1 MTRHD
6 FIRSRLLQAPTLAN
20 SLVVLS
26 LSVGIGTLL
35 RWLIGSAADLIPFIT
50 FYPVIVIC
58 TLLAGWRAGL
68 VSIFVSMAVV
78 NLFFMRPRISITT
91 DLQTVSMM
99 GLFVLSC
106 MMLVAIAQTLRA
118 TVAQLQDA
126 TDRAEYLNEELMHR
140 VRNTLTVVNSL
151 AALTF
156 KSDPANFMAGFA
168 KRMGALAGGL
178 DLLSRHGGKT
188 CDLRE
193 TVEAACQPFM
203 DKQRISFAGQSS
215 TLPGEL
221 CVPLILAVHE
231 LCTNSV
237 KYGAL
242 SVSDG
247 RVMVELSSDEASNE
261 AMLVWQEIDGPEVQ
275 PPTRQGLGSALLAH
289 PLLGPSKLSFDPQ
302 GLRCEMRLN
311 PER

>member
-1 MTRHD
+1 M
-6 FIRSRLLQAPTLAN
+6 RSRLRQAPKLTN
-20 SLVVLS
+20 SVLVVS
-26 LSVGIGTLL
+26 LSVGIGTLF
-35 RWLIGSAADLIPFIT
+35 RWMIGSAADLIPFIT

-78 NLFFMRPRISITT
+78 NLVFLRPQIGFTT
-91 DLQTVSMM
+91 DWQTVSMM

-106 MMLVAIAQTLRA
+106 VMLIAIAQTLRA

-126 TDRAEYLNEELMHR
+126 TDRAEYLNQELMHR

-156 KSDPANFMAGFA
+156 KSDPANFMTGFT

-178 DLLSRHGGKT
+178 DLLSRHGGKS

-193 TVEAACQPFM
+193 TVEEACQPFM
-203 DKQRISFAGQSS
+203 LDHRISFAGPSC

-221 CVPLILAVHE
+221 CVPLVLAVHE

-242 SVSDG
+242 SVSGG
-247 RVMVELSSDEASNE
+247 RVNVELSTDEASNE
-261 AMLVWQEIDGPEVQ
+261 ALVVWQEIDGPQVQ
-275 PPTRQGLGSALLAH
+275 PPTRQGLGSTLLAH
-289 PLLGPSKLSFDPQ
+289 PLLGPSRLSFDPQ